1 MKASTWLWRKTL
13 HIYALASLMLLFL
26 RCFILVNGLVL
37 NITRNKNFETLQS
50 SDSSA
55 SYSMNIQIKKKYIY
69 GSELSTLPNKR
80 LVGTADTLHSISS
93 VYLFSLVSY
102 EVNTISYEQ
111 SQAQCQRIK
120 LEAE

>member
-1 MKASTWLWRKTL
+1 MKASTWLWRKTS

-55 SYSMNIQIKKKYIY
+55 SYSMNIQIKAK
-69 GSELSTLPNKR
+69 LSTLQNKR
-80 LVGTADTLHSISS
+80 LVGTVDTLHSISS
-93 VYLFSLVSY
+93 VYLFSLVTY